1 MRRLVDHW
9 WLAGSALLVA
19 VIVLT
24 CVLYVGESD
33 RHLQQQRALR
43 SIKR

>member
-9 WLAGSALLVA
+9 WLVGSALLVA

-24 CVLYVGESD
+24 IV
-33 RHLQQQRALR
+33 
-43 SIKR
+43 